1 VFAIAADPV
10 ELGLVA
16 SLSRPG
22 SNVTGV
28 ASMNVEI
35 APKRLELLHELLPSV
50 TTVALLVNP
59 AVPAIAES
67 VTRVSQATARSL
79 GLELHVVNA
88 TSERDFD
95 AIFERV
101 TQLRAGAL
109 VIGPDNTFNT
119 HLEQLAN
126 LTVRHA
132 LPAVYAYRRFAAA
145 GGLASYSGS
154 ETEDFRLVG
163 MYVGRILQGAVPAN
177 LPVQQST
184 KVELYLNLRTAKA
197 LGITVPLPLSGRADE
212 IFE

>member
-1 VFAIAADPV
+1 MTHSGLARLGIFAAQ
-10 ELGLVA
+10 LV
-16 SLSRPG
+16 
-22 SNVTGV
+22 
-28 ASMNVEI
+28 
-35 APKRLELLHELLPSV
+35 PSV
-50 TTVALLVNP
+50 TTVALLLNP
-59 AVPAIAES
+59 AVPANAES

-109 VIGPDNTFNT
+109 VIGPDNLFNA
-119 HLEQLAN
+119 HIEQLAN

-132 LPAVYAYRRFAAA
+132 LPAVYEHRRFADA
-145 GGLASYSGS
+145 GGLASYGAS

-163 MYVGRILQGAVPAN
+163 IYAGRILQGATPAN

-184 KVELYLNLRTAKA
+184 KELNY
-197 LGITVPLPLSGRADE
+197 S
-212 IFE
+212 